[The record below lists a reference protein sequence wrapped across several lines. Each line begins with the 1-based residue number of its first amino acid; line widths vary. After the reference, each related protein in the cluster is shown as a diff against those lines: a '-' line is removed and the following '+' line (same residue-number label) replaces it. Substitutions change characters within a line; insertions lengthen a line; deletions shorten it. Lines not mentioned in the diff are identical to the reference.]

1 MHFHKKACSLG
12 VIGQLLSP
20 FFEFGVMKRGNKV
33 LQLRIESRRRTR
45 HIYIYICCAAAG
57 LNLRKLTMAGG
68 LNLRK
73 YIYVGGRLKPPEVE
87 VPPGSYLP
95 PVTGSPRGVL
105 ALCSVTHVHERRNR
119 WMDGS
124 DRGQTHLKYSRHICL
139 CRIHG
144 TGHLYICMWPWTCID

>member
-20 FFEFGVMKRGNKV
+20 FFEFGGMKRGNKV

-57 LNLRKLTMAGG
+57 LNLRKLTMEGG

-87 VPPGSYLP
+87 LPPGPYIRGCPAAIYMVPRSLRLAPSTNIIIYP
-95 PVTGSPRGVL
+95 SGKKCWWGKSPRGVSKVL
-105 ALCSVTHVHERRNR
+105 EAAPLPEV
-119 WMDGS
+119 
-124 DRGQTHLKYSRHICL
+124 
-139 CRIHG
+139 
-144 TGHLYICMWPWTCID
+144 